1 MKPVVRC
8 VNREPCQLQDNVDR
22 LLIVLVETDTL
33 KICGTHEICMLVWS
47 SGHLSGMS
55 KALL

>member
-22 LLIVLVETDTL
+22 LLIVLVETETL
-33 KICGTHEICMLVWS
+33 KICGTHENWDINGPQVT
-47 SGHLSGMS
+47 SGNV
-55 KALL
+55 